1 MTMVYAMPGNE
12 VFAELLI
19 QHTGYSR
26 GGLFLHRFPDGEA
39 RVSVDA
45 PATGEQAVLVCTLDR
60 PDAKLWPLTMAASTL
75 RELGA
80 RRVVLLAPYLAY
92 MRQDARFHPGEAI
105 AAKLLGEWLDN
116 TFDALVT
123 VDPHLHRY
131 RSLNQIYSREVRLVH
146 AAAELTAWIASHV
159 ERPLIVGPDEESRQ
173 WVNAVANLLCAPS
186 VMAQKERHGDR
197 EVTVQLPDLGRWLDH
212 TPVLLDDIIASG
224 QTMLQTVRCLRAYTT
239 VKPLC
244 VAVHGVFADG
254 ALEALRDEGAGGV
267 VTTNS
272 IMAETSQIDVSKVVA
287 EALLDVCA
295 TTAVNGTQRVP
306 S

>member
-1 MTMVYAMPGNE
+1 MSMIYAMPGNE

-26 GGLFLHRFPDGEA
+26 AGLFLHRFPDGETCV
-39 RVSVDA
+39 RVDA
-45 PATGEQAVLVCTLDR
+45 PLEGQQAVLVCTLDR
-60 PDAKLWPLTMAASTL
+60 PDAKLWPLTMAACTL

-80 RRVVLLAPYLAY
+80 RRVVLVAPYLAY

-105 AAKLLGEWLDN
+105 SAKLLGEWLDN

-131 RSLNQIYSREVRLVH
+131 YSLNQIYSRDVRHVH
-146 AAAELTAWIASHV
+146 AAAELTAWIAAHV

-186 VMAQKERHGDR
+186 VMARKERHGDR
-197 EVTVQLPDLGRWLDH
+197 EVTVHLPELGRWLDH

-224 QTMLQTVRCLRAYTT
+224 QTLLQALHALRAYTT
-239 VKPLC
+239 VKPVC
-244 VAVHGVFADG
+244 VAVHGVFAEG
-254 ALEALRDEGAGGV
+254 ALEALRGEDAADV
-267 VTTNS
+267 VTSNS
-272 IMAETSQIDVSKVVA
+272 IMAETSQIDISKVVA
-287 EALLDVCA
+287 EALMDVCSGVVVA
-295 TTAVNGTQRVP
+295 GMQRV
-306 S
+306 SL

>member
-1 MTMVYAMPGNE
+1 MTMIYAMPGNE
-12 VFAELLI
+12 MFAELLI

-26 GGLFLHRFPDGEA
+26 AGLFLHRFPDGET
-39 RVSVDA
+39 RVSVDV
-45 PATGEQAVLVCTLDR
+45 PAKGEQAVLVCTLDR
-60 PDAKLWPLTMAASTL
+60 PDPKLWPLTMAAATL

-80 RRVVLLAPYLAY
+80 RRVVLVAPYLAY

-105 AAKLLGEWLDN
+105 SAKLLGEWLDN

-131 RSLNQIYSREVRLVH
+131 HSLGQIYSRQVRMVH

-173 WVNAVANLLCAPS
+173 WVTAVANLLCAPS
-186 VMAQKERHGDR
+186 VMAHKERRGDR
-197 EVTVQLPDLGRWLDH
+197 EVTVHLPELGRWLDH

-224 QTMLQTVRCLRAYTT
+224 QTLLQALRSLRAYTT
-239 VKPLC
+239 AKPVC

-254 ALEALRDEGAGGV
+254 ALEALRGENAGDV

-272 IMAETSQIDVSKVVA
+272 IMSETTQIDISKVVA
-287 EALLDVCA
+287 EALMDVCSMA
-295 TTAVNGTQRVP
+295 TVTGTQQV
-306 S
+306 SL